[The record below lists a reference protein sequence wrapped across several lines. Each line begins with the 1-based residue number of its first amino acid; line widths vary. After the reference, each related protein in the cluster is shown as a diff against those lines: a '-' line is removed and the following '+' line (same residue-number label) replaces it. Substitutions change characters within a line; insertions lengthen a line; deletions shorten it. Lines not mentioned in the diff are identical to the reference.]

1 MKAMAFFPQVS
12 MGLCLLTEFFGFRN
26 NWLCLSLLQSVC
38 HGDVFYVRL
47 IYFLSQLKWNLESR
61 YIVLMF
67 VEPNMFYNCWK
78 QKKNIEMFIVQWKPL
93 NVITDHS
100 VYMIKVASSVCVFQF
115 FSFQK
120 WSLQAAP
127 TVFKTYKY
135 IWLKTV
141 FFEYFQTPLFS
152 SSHCLSICDW
162 LFVLFISGRRNFRT
176 VGRKE
181 GKDGLVQN
189 FKMLRMPLHSLDQPK
204 CSEKYFQRF

>member
-1 MKAMAFFPQVS
+1 MK
-12 MGLCLLTEFFGFRN
+12 
-26 NWLCLSLLQSVC
+26 
-38 HGDVFYVRL
+38 
-47 IYFLSQLKWNLESR
+47 
-61 YIVLMF
+61 
-67 VEPNMFYNCWK
+67 PNMFLNCRK

-93 NVITDHS
+93 NVITDYS
-100 VYMIKVASSVCVFQF
+100 VYMIKVASSVSVFQFFSFSVFQF

-135 IWLKTV
+135 IWLKTE

-176 VGRKE
+176 VGRK
-181 GKDGLVQN
+181 GRTDL
-189 FKMLRMPLHSLDQPK
+189 FRTLK
-204 CSEKYFQRF
+204 CFECLSIL